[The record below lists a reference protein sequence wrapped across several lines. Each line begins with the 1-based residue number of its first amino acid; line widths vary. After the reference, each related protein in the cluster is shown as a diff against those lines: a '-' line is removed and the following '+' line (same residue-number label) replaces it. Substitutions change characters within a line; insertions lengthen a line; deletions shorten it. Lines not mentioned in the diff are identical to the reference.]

1 MPTSLPIRRDGRSR
15 ARPSLFVL
23 WAIALCTA
31 SIAIEWLDPAPMD
44 VAAAWVVSP

>member
-1 MPTSLPIRRDGRSR
+1 MPTTLPIRRVTSR
-15 ARPSLFVL
+15 ARPSLFLL